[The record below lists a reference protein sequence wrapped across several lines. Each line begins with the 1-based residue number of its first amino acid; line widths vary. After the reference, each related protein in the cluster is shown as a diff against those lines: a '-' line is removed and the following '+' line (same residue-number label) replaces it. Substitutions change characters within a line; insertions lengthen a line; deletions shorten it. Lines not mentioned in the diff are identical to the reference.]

1 MTDTADFGR
10 LSRNW
15 IYWSQPTRLANPSV
29 STDCDDCQILFS
41 STEYS
46 VHLRND
52 GTWWSVDTVG
62 ERGDRSNDTAQFSD
76 YALAEKYLIWIW
88 GSAARSMLRKPILGQ
103 QFYAKGFDPG
113 VERLQLSEGVYELR
127 SPEGRAVL
135 AEPYA
140 TIFSHLMQKSEEDVE
155 QMLRADL

>member
-1 MTDTADFGR
+1 MTDAADFGR
-10 LSRNW
+10 LSQNW
-15 IYWSQPTRLANPSV
+15 IYWSQPAGLANPSV
-29 STDCDDCQILFS
+29 STDCEDCQILFR

-76 YALAEKYLIWIW
+76 YALAEKYLVWIW
-88 GSAARSMLRKPILGQ
+88 GSAARSMLRKPVLGQ
-103 QFYAKGFDPG
+103 QLYAEGFDPS
-113 VERLQLSEGVYELR
+113 VERLELSEGVYELR

-135 AEPYA
+135 IEPYA
-140 TIFSHLMQKSEEDVE
+140 TIFSQLMLKSEEDVE
-155 QMLRADL
+155 HMLRADP